1 VVKNGQITN
10 ITLNLNYYLKIFYI
24 LIIIMDDDNISNIS
38 EVDIDIEEGTEL
50 GISDEESDKEY
61 SIIEDNIQNN
71 IEDIN
76 VFNKNYELLKK
87 NNITSIFLN
96 KYEITKILSKRSEQL
111 ESGSIPFIKG
121 YEKYNNVYDIAL
133 EELKHK
139 KIPFIL
145 KRFINNKYEYWKLED
160 LKI

>member
-1 VVKNGQITN
+1 
-10 ITLNLNYYLKIFYI
+10 
-24 LIIIMDDDNISNIS
+24 MDDDAIS
-38 EVDIDIEEGTEL
+38 EKSDPLQVDIDEIEINSDT
-50 GISDEESDKEY
+50 DEEEENHNFIKVN
-61 SIIEDNIQNN
+61 IENN

-76 VFNKNYELLKK
+76 VFNKNYESLKK
-87 NNITSIFLN
+87 KNITNIYLN

-111 ESGSIPFIKG
+111 ESGCIPLIEN

-133 EELKHK
+133 EELQQK

>member
-1 VVKNGQITN
+1 
-10 ITLNLNYYLKIFYI
+10 
-24 LIIIMDDDNISNIS
+24 MDDDAIS
-38 EVDIDIEEGTEL
+38 EKSDHIQVDVDEIEINSDT
-50 GISDEESDKEY
+50 DEEE
-61 SIIEDNIQNN
+61 IHNLIELNIQNN

-76 VFNKNYELLKK
+76 VFNKNYESLKK
-87 NNITSIFLN
+87 NNITNIYLN

-111 ESGSIPFIKG
+111 ESGCIPLIEN
-121 YEKYNNVYDIAL
+121 YEKYNNVYDM
-133 EELKHK
+133 EELQLH

>member
-1 VVKNGQITN
+1 
-10 ITLNLNYYLKIFYI
+10 
-24 LIIIMDDDNISNIS
+24 MDDDAIS
-38 EVDIDIEEGTEL
+38 EKSDSLQVGIDEMDINSDT
-50 GISDEESDKEY
+50 DEEEEHNL
-61 SIIEDNIQNN
+61 IELNIQNN

-76 VFNKNYELLKK
+76 VFNKNYESLKK
-87 NNITSIFLN
+87 NNITNIYLN

-111 ESGSIPFIKG
+111 ESGCIPLIEN

-133 EELKHK
+133 EELQQH

>member
-1 VVKNGQITN
+1 
-10 ITLNLNYYLKIFYI
+10 
-24 LIIIMDDDNISNIS
+24 MDDDKISEIS
-38 EVDIDIEEGTEL
+38 EVDIDAEEVVEL
-50 GISDEESDKEY
+50 EESDEESDEEY
-61 SIIEDNIQNN
+61 SIIEDNINNN
-71 IEDIN
+71 IEDYN

-111 ESGSIPFIKG
+111 ESGCIPLIEN

-133 EELKHK
+133 EELNHK
-139 KIPFIL
+139 PCKIPFIL